1 MLLEATPSN
10 LIYATD
16 PIGVFYNDFAFP
28 EVQFSFAD
36 PAGTRRL
43 ILSTTAPL
51 TDAGETVSLIGGI
64 NGSNFSGECYN
75 CDPYRFMT
83 EGGLL
88 STTPLGIRL
97 FRNPP
102 RFPILL
108 AGGLIL
114 TAPRRWLKH

>member
-102 RFPILL
+102 RFPDFTGRRANSHCAPTL
-108 AGGLIL
+108 A
-114 TAPRRWLKH
+114 